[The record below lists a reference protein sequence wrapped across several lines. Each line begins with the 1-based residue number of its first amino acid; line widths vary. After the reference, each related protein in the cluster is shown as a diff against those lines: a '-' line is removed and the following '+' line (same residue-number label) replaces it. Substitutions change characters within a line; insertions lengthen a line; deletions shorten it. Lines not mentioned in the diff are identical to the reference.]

1 MRRGSPSS
9 SILTR
14 ASGELVDNE
23 WLFSFLCA
31 EPDQLLGFTSFKKRG
46 FGNYD
51 INVIM
56 KAVIKRDFVVH
67 WYDARKGA
75 RNIRTDLVFGFIINT
90 NGWFG
95 RHWSALRQFDGD
107 WYNLDSKLSAP
118 KKFENLDAVSLFFFF
133 FFFLS
138 LSHFNPPF
146 PWTGDDAP
154 RRKRP
159 PQEGRALPNHKKG
172 GGV

>member
-1 MRRGSPSS
+1 
-9 SILTR
+9 
-14 ASGELVDNE
+14 
-23 WLFSFLCA
+23 
-31 EPDQLLGFTSFKKRG
+31 
-46 FGNYD
+46 
-51 INVIM
+51 M